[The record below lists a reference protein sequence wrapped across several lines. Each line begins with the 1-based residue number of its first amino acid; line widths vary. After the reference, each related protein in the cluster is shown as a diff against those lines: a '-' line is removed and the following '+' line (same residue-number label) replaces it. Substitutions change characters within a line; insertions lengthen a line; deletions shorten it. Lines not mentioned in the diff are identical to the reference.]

1 MSLNFISL
9 LLFLFGWFTTT
20 IHLWL
25 RVRKLEMRCAE
36 TTELLASVT
45 KLVTQYK
52 TAELKN
58 SKK

>member
-45 KLVTQYK
+45 KLVTQDK